1 MREVL
6 RWPNVERELRFW
18 VGAHVPVG
26 LSLILTE
33 TTVDLDRLLAE
44 HGEEARG
51 RYVTLERAGGR
62 SDGPL
67 DKLVAVEVA
76 VHAADRGDMWELA
89 RDVESAMA
97 ALAANGTPGMYVDEV
112 EETFSFA
119 SDPPPDQSRRRAIA
133 TYTLT
138 VRPR

>member
-6 RWPNVERELRFW
+6 AWPNVERELRFW
-18 VGAHVPVG
+18 LVAHLDVGRAVY
-26 LSLILTE
+26 SE
-33 TTVDLDRLLAE
+33 TTTKVPP
-44 HGEEARG
+44 
-51 RYVTLERAGGR
+51 RYVTVERAGGR
-62 SDGPL
+62 GDGPL
-67 DKLVAVEVA
+67 DKLVAVEIG
-76 VHAADRGDMWELA
+76 VHTDGTRDDMWDMA

-112 EETFSFA
+112 DETFAFA
-119 SDPPPDQSRRRAIA
+119 NDPPPDPSRRRAIA

>member
-1 MREVL
+1 MPEVL
-6 RWPNVERELRFW
+6 QWPNVEREVRFW
-18 VGAHVPVG
+18 LVAHLDVGAAGV
-26 LSLILTE
+26 LTE
-33 TTVDLDRLLAE
+33 TSTTVPD
-44 HGEEARG
+44 
-51 RYVTLERAGGR
+51 RYVTLERVGGR

-67 DKLVAVEVA
+67 DKLVTVEVA
-76 VHAADRGDMWELA
+76 VHAATRGDMWDLA
-89 RDVESAMA
+89 RDVEFAMA
-97 ALAANGTPGMYVDEV
+97 ALATNGTPGMYVDEV